1 MRARCDKV
9 QWDKSVNN
17 HGIYEASTETFTQ
30 LGGWKMTG
38 EGSGHKQELWTKC
51 SLGLDKNLSVDILN
65 MTPTPTESQKGC

>member
-1 MRARCDKV
+1 
-9 QWDKSVNN
+9 
-17 HGIYEASTETFTQ
+17 
-30 LGGWKMTG
+30 MTG